1 MQSQVIL
8 TLALVLLTSCVWVFS
23 LLQHV
28 EHAVIL
34 SKADGRIAALE
45 KSNRDLAGLKS
56 ELAKIKE
63 RPHPA
68 EVEPVSVQHG
78 VELSRRFSGPS
89 PPITGPVSI
98 GNRTDIST
106 ASIYD
111 GVGVDPAHLGG
122 STQNDTNGQSPA
134 LWNHLLK
141 VVNVRSFI
149 DVGCGRGI
157 STKWMLDHG
166 ADVLCVEGG
175 SDAVKHSV
183 LPKDKI
189 VQHDFTRGAWWPEDT
204 YDLAWGVEVLEHI
217 SRQYHPQLFPVF
229 HKAALIFVTHSTW
242 GGHHHTEVSYLLR
255 RVCCPSRLCS
265 RSGPHGGGKHGLL
278 PEALSSVTT

>member
-34 SKADGRIAALE
+34 AKADGRIAALE

-111 GVGVDPAHLGG
+111 GVGVDPAH
-122 STQNDTNGQSPA
+122 P
-134 LWNHLLK
+134 
-141 VVNVRSFI
+141 
-149 DVGCGRGI
+149 
-157 STKWMLDHG
+157 
-166 ADVLCVEGG
+166 
-175 SDAVKHSV
+175 
-183 LPKDKI
+183 
-189 VQHDFTRGAWWPEDT
+189 
-204 YDLAWGVEVLEHI
+204 
-217 SRQYHPQLFPVF
+217 
-229 HKAALIFVTHSTW
+229 
-242 GGHHHTEVSYLLR
+242 
-255 RVCCPSRLCS
+255 
-265 RSGPHGGGKHGLL
+265 GLL
-278 PEALSSVTT
+278 TTSHIVYQPFSCLLPGAPTPSTTKPKQHEMKIDTSKT